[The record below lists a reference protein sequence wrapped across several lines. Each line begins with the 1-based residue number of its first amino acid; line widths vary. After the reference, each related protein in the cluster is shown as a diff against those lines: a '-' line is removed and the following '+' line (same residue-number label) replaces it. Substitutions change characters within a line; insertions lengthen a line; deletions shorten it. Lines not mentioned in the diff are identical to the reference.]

1 MQQEHIEREIKI
13 KIEDPKQLISKLKEK
28 GAEFVGKAFQK
39 TTRFDDHSS
48 SLDQRG
54 IFLRT
59 RSGFSNTVTV
69 KRRINGR
76 GIVSEREEYEAEV
89 EDIEVFRRMFVT
101 LGFDWERIMEKYRL
115 DFKINETVVSV
126 DELSIGFFME
136 IEGEES
142 KILETVALLGL
153 DMRKKFLGSYWDIFY
168 EETGK
173 TGGRGENINF
183 DEGYEPVLYGIVE
196 DLSI

>member
-13 KIEDPKQLISKLKEK
+13 KIDDPKQLISNLKEN
-28 GAEFVGKAFQK
+28 GAEFVGKTFQK
-39 TTRFDDHSS
+39 TTRFDDHNS

-69 KRRINGR
+69 KRRIDGR

-89 EDIEVFRRMFVT
+89 NDLEVFRRMFVT

-115 DFKINETVVSV
+115 DFKINDTVVSV
-126 DELSIGFFME
+126 DELSIGFFVE

-142 KILETVALLGL
+142 KILETVGILGL
-153 DMRKKFLGSYWDIFY
+153 DMRKKLLGSYWDIFY
-168 EETGK
+168 EKTGK
-173 TGGRGENINF
+173 TGARGENINF
-183 DEGYEPVLYGIVE
+183 DDGYEPKLYGIV
-196 DLSI
+196 DSVF